1 MKNVECSNE
10 SIRMQANLMGDAPVS
25 EMEWNEPFF
34 RDCFDNVAKVVTWI
48 SRKGNPFARHQTIAQ
63 GFIAEKKIDCGAAM
77 LKSVE
82 TRFASQVSMTE
93 RVLQQKVF
101 KTLAKDALFLEW
113 FSKQPRVIRLEVHAL
128 VCNAL

>member
-1 MKNVECSNE
+1 
-10 SIRMQANLMGDAPVS
+10 MGDAPAS

-48 SRKGNPFARHQTIAQ
+48 SCKANPFARHQTIAQ
-63 GFIAEKKIDCGAAM
+63 DFIAEKKIDCGATM

-93 RVLQQKVF
+93 RVLHQKKVF
-101 KTLAKDALFLEW
+101 KTLVKDALFLEW
-113 FSKQPRVIRLEVHAL
+113 LAKQPRVIRLEVHAL
-128 VCNAL
+128 VWNTL

>member
-1 MKNVECSNE
+1 
-10 SIRMQANLMGDAPVS
+10 MGDAPAS

-63 GFIAEKKIDCGAAM
+63 DFIAEKKIDCGAAM

-93 RVLQQKVF
+93 RVLQEKKVF
-101 KTLAKDALFLEW
+101 KALTCSCVQHF
-113 FSKQPRVIRLEVHAL
+113 VILL
-128 VCNAL
+128 CIC

>member
-1 MKNVECSNE
+1 MKNVGCSNE
-10 SIRMQANLMGDAPVS
+10 SIRMQANLMGDAPAS
-25 EMEWNEPFF
+25 EMERNEPFF

-48 SRKGNPFARHQTIAQ
+48 SRKGNPFNRHHTIAQ
-63 GFIAEKKIDCGAAM
+63 DFIAEKKIDCGAVM

-101 KTLAKDALFLEW
+101 KALAKDALFLE
-113 FSKQPRVIRLEVHAL
+113 
-128 VCNAL
+128 